1 MKGRVL
7 SEMFDDL
14 RVPKAG
20 PSWDA
25 AVPTVAPPDRL
36 VYQPDAADAVQR
48 TRELVEA
55 GLVHPP
61 ELTSRRSAMTVA
73 GENRWNLGIALLEL
87 RRPSEALPML
97 HEALLAMPESPAA
110 AYYLVRCLFALGLID
125 EAEQAGRMFADFGP
139 RNVRAEVLRA
149 HILTARRKFEEAL
162 RVLGEVREL
171 ELTEE
176 RTTLQRHLL
185 LQLGRFEEARAAF
198 VEALTIAPEASHHY
212 LGLAYALLG
221 LRRRE
226 EACAA
231 ARQALARDC
240 TLDSAKAILAGKYDD
255 FARLSRKPPDFVGPS
270 WEQLALDARPRILL
284 RKEIRERER
293 RFLVARREARAAEQ
307 PAGLTPACVSV
318 AAVPAATDKPSAGQG
333 SAAERASVRSPWRDE
348 FARIDRAFLL
358 PKAPSGTR
366 RSWLWVMVAGEF
378 ERLVGVA
385 CLHEIAMPAS
395 ATAAAG
401 IEGGLDLAVRRNW
414 QRDLGVRQLVNRALA
429 QAQESGLRRVSVVT
443 DPATALIES
452 LTAAGFVEADRQ
464 EIRTIWVAALRG
476 FFAGPRGQALTRQPV
491 DVAPLAE
498 ASLDAVRRICSHY
511 ELLSPDRVHAL
522 GAVGRDGFDPRLS
535 FFTGHPERPTAILLA
550 REANGLAYLEV
561 LARAPLVAE
570 APIPSAL
577 ALLQAFV
584 NAVHALGLMEIN
596 CAIQPAKN
604 PGLASLIRR
613 HGILLEGKAVYRWE
627 KA

>member
-1 MKGRVL
+1 
-7 SEMFDDL
+7 
-14 RVPKAG
+14 
-20 PSWDA
+20 
-25 AVPTVAPPDRL
+25 
-36 VYQPDAADAVQR
+36 
-48 TRELVEA
+48 
-55 GLVHPP
+55 
-61 ELTSRRSAMTVA
+61 
-73 GENRWNLGIALLEL
+73 
-87 RRPSEALPML
+87 
-97 HEALLAMPESPAA
+97 
-110 AYYLVRCLFALGLID
+110 
-125 EAEQAGRMFADFGP
+125 
-139 RNVRAEVLRA
+139 
-149 HILTARRKFEEAL
+149 
-162 RVLGEVREL
+162 
-171 ELTEE
+171 
-176 RTTLQRHLL
+176 
-185 LQLGRFEEARAAF
+185 
-198 VEALTIAPEASHHY
+198 
-212 LGLAYALLG
+212 
-221 LRRRE
+221 
-226 EACAA
+226 
-231 ARQALARDC
+231 
-240 TLDSAKAILAGKYDD
+240 
-255 FARLSRKPPDFVGPS
+255 
-270 WEQLALDARPRILL
+270 
-284 RKEIRERER
+284 
-293 RFLVARREARAAEQ
+293 
-307 PAGLTPACVSV
+307 
-318 AAVPAATDKPSAGQG
+318 
-333 SAAERASVRSPWRDE
+333 
-348 FARIDRAFLL
+348 
-358 PKAPSGTR
+358 
-366 RSWLWVMVAGEF
+366 
-378 ERLVGVA
+378 
-385 CLHEIAMPAS
+385 MPAS